1 VLIGGPIGSKDLRSA
16 GRERCGKARKRLPA
30 GALLALLFGIS
41 VAAAAVPAN
50 PEQDQTAQFQ
60 GQTVRHILFEGAA
73 AVRLTTLEEKLP
85 QAIGAPLDSAKIADS
100 LRQLFA
106 TGLFNEVEASA
117 ESGPD
122 GVTVIFHGT
131 PRMFIGTVT
140 VTGAKG
146 ATVNTQLER
155 ASRLNPGT
163 RVTKAKLTQAETAM
177 RAVLAQNGYNEA
189 TIQSQLTEHTQEQL
203 TDIAFQVVSGPRA
216 RVGDVQ
222 VSGDSGMTVADFRK
236 LGKLKLGA
244 PVDRDTVSRA
254 LTGVLKYY
262 RKQKH
267 LEAEIKLESQ
277 EYASHRVNYR
287 FAASKGRIVKVL
299 VEGASLGEDHIKKL
313 VPVFEEGTVDDDL
326 LNEGNRRI
334 RNYFQSLG
342 YFDAKVDHQTST
354 PPGGEVL
361 IVFNVDLGTR
371 RSVEKVSVDGNHYF
385 SADTLEDLLSVHVA
399 SSFDRHGA
407 YSQALVASDVGALEA
422 VYKNNGFSA
431 VKITP
436 EAFAGD
442 APQAPN
448 QPPRAGDAGAR
459 LRLIYHIEEGQQQ
472 QVGSLQFDGNDHIS
486 SEELAALLNTE
497 AGQLLSARN
506 LAGDRDTLATR
517 YVSKGFDEVRVDVE
531 QNTEAGDTTKAD
543 VTFRITE
550 GKQTFVRNV
559 LLTGLH
565 YTRPQTVEKA
575 ITLKPGDPLNQE
587 ALEETQ
593 KNLYEYALFNEINVA
608 IQNPNGDETH
618 KTVLLQ
624 AQEARRWTFTYGG
637 GFEVQTG
644 TPENGCQG
652 YLASGV
658 TTCKPEGKTGV
669 SPRLLLALT
678 RNNLFGRDQS
688 ASIQGNYGGL
698 EQKVNLVYQNP
709 RFLGLRTIGF
719 TFTGGYGSSLDVT
732 TYVASRIEA
741 GFRFKQTLNRP
752 GANLLRANTF
762 IYGYDFRRVKVTEE
776 SLQVFPAFVPVL
788 AAAVRVGGPSV
799 TWIRDTRDSPV
810 DSHRGTYT
818 SFQEFISAGAFGA
831 EAHFNRIDTANSS
844 YFSWA
849 KDKWVLA
856 RNTRYGQERTFGS
869 DDSLLLPLPERLFAG
884 GATSL
889 RGFSINAAGPRD
901 PDTGFP
907 IGGAGTLVNSTELRL
922 PPTPLP
928 YLGDAL
934 SFVIFHDMG
943 NIFNNS
949 SDVWPSLLRFR
960 QPDRDECKKN
970 TPPQEDPVTHNLYL
984 PYPDGPVYS
993 TGPTRTCRFDYFSH
1007 ALGLGLRYHT
1017 PVGPIRLDFSYNLN
1031 PPIYP
1036 INVDYGLTEPFSN
1049 QHIGEAG
1056 HFNFFFSLGQ
1066 TF

>member
-1 VLIGGPIGSKDLRSA
+1 V
-16 GRERCGKARKRLPA
+16 
-30 GALLALLFGIS
+30 LLAFLFGIS
-41 VAAAAVPAN
+41 VAAAAVPAH
-50 PEQDQTAQFQ
+50 PDEDQTAQLQ

-85 QAIGAPLDSAKIADS
+85 QAIGAPLDSAKIAES

-163 RVTKAKLTQAETAM
+163 RVTQAKLTQAETAM

-222 VSGDSGMTVADFRK
+222 VSGDSGMTAAEFRK

-267 LEAEIKLESQ
+267 LEAEIKLEAQ
-277 EYASHRVNYR
+277 EYAAHRVNYR
-287 FAASKGRIVKVL
+287 FTANKGRIVKVV
-299 VEGASLGEDHIKKL
+299 VEGASLREDHIKKL

-407 YSQALVASDVGALEA
+407 YSQVLVASDVAALEA

-459 LRLIYHIEEGQQQ
+459 LRMVYHIEEGQQQ

-497 AGQLLSARN
+497 PGQLLSARN

-517 YVSKGFDEVRVDVE
+517 YVSKGFDQVRVDVE
-531 QNTEAGDTTKAD
+531 QSTEEGDATKAD

-550 GKQTFVRNV
+550 GPQTFVRNV

-565 YTRPQTVEKA
+565 YTRPDTVAKA
-575 ITLKPGDPLNQE
+575 ITIKPGDPLNQE
-587 ALEETQ
+587 ALDETQ

-608 IQNPNGDETH
+608 IQNPNGDESH

-644 TPENGCQG
+644 SPVQGCQSQI
-652 YLASGV
+652 AFGV
-658 TTCKPEGKTGV
+658 PCTPSGKTGIG
-669 SPRLLLALT
+669 PRLLLALT

-688 ASIQGNYGGL
+688 ASIQGNYGLL
-698 EQKVNLVYQNP
+698 EQKVNFVYQNP
-709 RFLGLRTIGF
+709 RFLGSRTIGF

-732 TYVASRIEA
+732 TYVASRLEA
-741 GFRFKQTLNRP
+741 GFRFKQTYSRP

-762 IYGYDFRRVKVTEE
+762 IYGYDFRRVKVAEE
-776 SLQVFPAFVPVL
+776 SLQVYPNFVQKL
-788 AAAVRVGGPSV
+788 SAAVRVGGPSL

-810 DSHRGTYT
+810 DSHRGTYS
-818 SFQEFISAGAFGA
+818 SFQESLSAGPFGA
-831 EAHFNRIDTANSS
+831 EAHFNRIDTSNSS
-844 YFSWA
+844 YYSWD
-849 KDKWVLA
+849 KDKWVVA
-856 RNTRYGQERTFGS
+856 RNTRYGQERSFGS
-869 DDSLLLPLPERLFAG
+869 EDARLLPLPERLYAG

-901 PDTGFP
+901 PQTGFP
-907 IGGAGTLVNSTELRL
+907 IGGAGALVNSTELRL

-934 SFVIFHDMG
+934 SFVLFHDMG
-943 NIFNNS
+943 NVFNNS
-949 SDVWPSLLRFR
+949 SDVWPSLLRLT
-960 QPDRDECKKN
+960 QPDKDACRMPQDKAVPAPD
-970 TPPQEDPVTHNLYL
+970 PP
-984 PYPDGPVYS
+984 GPVIS
-993 TGPTRTCRFDYFSH
+993 TGGTGHCSFNYFAH
-1007 ALGLGLRYHT
+1007 TPGLGVRYHT

-1036 INVDYGLTEPFSN
+1036 VTYDYGHPERDPYVG
-1049 QHIGEAG
+1049 HAG